1 MNYLTLVYKM
11 TSLYAALFLLLCF
24 IGLFYIYQYVEEGYG
39 GRGGRGGGM
48 GRGIGG
54 GVGRGGIGR
63 GWGRGGGIGR
73 GGGYYGGGR
82 RNIFYYPTYFQD
94 YDTPDVYIYPA
105 QREVPYTPTFR
116 DYLRWLFGY
125 Q

>member
-1 MNYLTLVYKM
+1 MNYLTVLYTM

-39 GRGGRGGGM
+39 GRGGRGGG
-48 GRGIGG
+48 I
-54 GVGRGGIGR
+54 GRGG
-63 GWGRGGGIGR
+63 GWGRGGYY

-82 RNIFYYPTYFQD
+82 RNMFYYPTYFQD
-94 YDTPDVYIYPA
+94 YNTPDVYIYPV